1 MIRDSFLDVICAG
14 RGKLDHEPLL
24 SFFFEKIHEPL
35 LSTVSQAAIDLR
47 MGNTTVETDT
57 LTVGVQISDLQPFLV
72 QNFILLLQNKI
83 SF

>member
-14 RGKLDHEPLL
+14 RGKLD
-24 SFFFEKIHEPL
+24 HEPL

-72 QNFILLLQNKI
+72 QNFILFFQNEI
-83 SF
+83 LF